1 MNDIYGNG
9 KENVYPSQATP
20 TQVGELAKRLEEGRQ
35 MTGEPNTWDLMKMTA
50 HTREEKNELKRILN
64 KQYYKNGPKDM
75 DPEDLKYINKH
86 KSQITSPKIETPTVS
101 FNPTLVSKP
110 TPPTPQISIEET
122 IKVLADERLKKEQR
136 TWDRQHGRSGI
147 TDLLRPI

>member
-1 MNDIYGNG
+1 MNDIYGKGN
-9 KENVYPSQATP
+9 ENVYPSKATP
-20 TQVGELAKRLEEGRQ
+20 TQVGDLAKRLEEGRQ
-35 MTGEPNTWDLMKMTA
+35 MSGQPSTWDLMKQTA
-50 HTREEKNELKRILN
+50 HTSEEKNEIKKILN
-64 KQYYKNGPKDM
+64 KEYYKHGPKDM

-101 FNPTLVSKP
+101 FNPTLVRKP
-110 TPPTPQISIEET
+110 TPQPPQISIEET

-136 TWDRQHGRSGI
+136 QWDRQHGRSGI